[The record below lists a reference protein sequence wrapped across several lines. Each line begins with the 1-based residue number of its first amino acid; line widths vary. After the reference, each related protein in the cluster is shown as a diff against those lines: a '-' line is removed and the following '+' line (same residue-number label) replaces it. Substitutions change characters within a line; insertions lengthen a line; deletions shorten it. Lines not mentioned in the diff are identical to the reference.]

1 MKKIIIGL
9 LVIAAGATAYYLYT
23 QKKTTDPATEKKQ
36 EMLLGKWKTSSKL
49 SGPDSLLSAFQYEFR
64 KDGIGFIHD
73 STTAKSDSFYYE
85 WNKTGD
91 LVVKGNVKDSTAEI
105 FSVLQLNHD
114 SLRVKNNG
122 DKENKEYHFTRL

>member
-9 LVIAAGATAYYLYT
+9 LVIAAGAAAYYLYT
-23 QKKTTDPATEKKQ
+23 QKKSNDPVTENKN
-36 EMLLGKWKTSSKL
+36 ELILGKWKTSTKL
-49 SGPDSLLSAFQYEFR
+49 SGTDSLLSTFQYEFQ
-64 KDGIGFIHD
+64 KDGIGIIHD

-91 LVVKGNVKDSTAEI
+91 LVVKGNVKDSTADI
-105 FSVLQLNHD
+105 FAVLQLSHD

-122 DKENKEYHFTRL
+122 DQENKEYHFIRL